1 MIREA
6 AAFTK
11 ECRSEFTQICLTVSC
26 PGVGENVVE
35 FGKARLSDHGSYQIE
50 IGEKARDV
58 HWRAFIIEATEYHF
72 GDEVVKRPSSGDII
86 KWQYDEDTTYI
97 FQVVKGIL
105 GLPKWEWFNRQ
116 SQCEYKVRTK
126 LIGTE

>member
-50 IGEKARDV
+50 IGEKADV
-58 HWRAFIIEATEYHF
+58 PVHISHLKASGQAAWGLAREAIDAITVARERGQRVTEALRARVVAEASKFLLE
-72 GDEVVKRPSSGDII
+72 G
-86 KWQYDEDTTYI
+86 
-97 FQVVKGIL
+97 
-105 GLPKWEWFNRQ
+105 
-116 SQCEYKVRTK
+116 
-126 LIGTE
+126 